1 MVSHI
6 VLAEKN
12 LACARSISLDADACN
27 TNISNRARNQGI
39 KTVLPSEAHAKI
51 AFRLAPGQDPA
62 QIWDALV
69 AHVDTVGPTLARGA
83 KVSLKQLNDGATA
96 YVADREGMGFRV
108 VSEVLDEVYE
118 KKHTTTREGGSIN
131 AVTFFKEIVG
141 LDTTVFAFSDMDDFV
156 HAPNERFRVDSLTRG
171 QKAYSRLILKLA
183 REFALDDVSD
193 DAPLFRISNA
203 PTIERLRSGLS
214 GEPQAYEGQLNA
226 GAELG
231 NAAFDGDTDL

>member
-1 MVSHI
+1 M
-6 VLAEKN
+6 
-12 LACARSISLDADACN
+12 
-27 TNISNRARNQGI
+27 
-39 KTVLPSEAHAKI
+39 
-51 AFRLAPGQDPA
+51 
-62 QIWDALV
+62 
-69 AHVDTVGPTLARGA
+69 
-83 KVSLKQLNDGATA
+83 SLKQLNGGATA

-183 REFALDDVSD
+183 REFALDDVAD

-203 PTIERLRSGLS
+203 PTIERLRSGLT

-231 NAAFDGDTDL
+231 NSAFDGDTDL

>member
-1 MVSHI
+1 
-6 VLAEKN
+6 
-12 LACARSISLDADACN
+12 
-27 TNISNRARNQGI
+27 
-39 KTVLPSEAHAKI
+39 
-51 AFRLAPGQDPA
+51 
-62 QIWDALV
+62 
-69 AHVDTVGPTLARGA
+69 
-83 KVSLKQLNDGATA
+83 
-96 YVADREGMGFRV
+96 
-108 VSEVLDEVYE
+108 
-118 KKHTTTREGGSIN
+118 
-131 AVTFFKEIVG
+131 
-141 LDTTVFAFSDMDDFV
+141 MDDFV

-183 REFALDDVSD
+183 REFALDDVAD